1 MSASELA
8 LIAAILFALGVVLQQ
23 RGAMAAPSATSRG
36 FLRSIT
42 TNPSWL
48 GGAAAQLCGWVA
60 QAVAL
65 DRGQLFVVQPIIS
78 LQIVFALPLGVVLT
92 GQHVHRRQWLGAIAV
107 VAGLAVFLAVSNP
120 SAGRDSASSVTWVLA
135 GLSVAIVAALLVAVG
150 RRQHAVTKAAFLG
163 AAAGVVFGF
172 QAAVTKVFVKVVPDG
187 IGAILHSPSTYA
199 MIASAIVGFYLC
211 QASLQV
217 GVLAPAVATMN
228 IATPATSMIL
238 GRVVFLEA
246 PSRSTGGTIASLFA
260 LGVLACGLV
269 AISGRNAGGKMRVSP
284 SAGQTTL

>member
-1 MSASELA
+1 MTAGQLA

-36 FLRSIT
+36 FVRSVA
-42 TNPSWL
+42 TNPAWL
-48 GGAAAQLCGWVA
+48 AGAAAQLCGWVV

-65 DRGQLFVVQPIIS
+65 DRGQLFLVQPIIS

-120 SAGRDSASSVTWVLA
+120 SAGRESAPRATWILA
-135 GLSVAIVAALLVAVG
+135 TLSVVVVAALLAVVG
-150 RRQHAVTKAAFLG
+150 RRQHAVMKAAFLG
-163 AAAGVVFGF
+163 AAAGIVFGF
-172 QAAVTKVFVKVVPDG
+172 QAAVMKVFVQVVPDG
-187 IGAILHSPSTYA
+187 VGAVLRSPSTYA
-199 MIASAIVGFYLC
+199 MIASAIVAFYLC

-217 GVLAPAVATMN
+217 GVLAPSVATMN

-238 GRVVFLEA
+238 GRVVFLEV
-246 PSRSTGGTIASLFA
+246 PSRSTGGTIVSLIA
-260 LGVLACGLV
+260 LGFLACGLL
-269 AISGRNAGGKMRVSP
+269 AISGSDTGGKMRVSP
-284 SAGQTTL
+284 SAP

>member
-1 MSASELA
+1 MSAGELA

-36 FLRSIT
+36 FLRSVA
-42 TNPSWL
+42 TNPVWL

-120 SAGRDSASSVTWVLA
+120 SAGRDSAPRATWVLA
-135 GLSVAIVAALLVAVG
+135 SLSVAVGASLLVVVG
-150 RRQHAVTKAAFLG
+150 RRQQAVTKAALLG

-172 QAAVTKVFVKVVPDG
+172 QAAVTKVFVHVVPDG
-187 IGAILHSPSTYA
+187 VGAILHSPSTYA

-217 GVLAPAVATMN
+217 GVLAPSVATMN
-228 IATPATSMIL
+228 IATPATSMVL
-238 GRVVFLEA
+238 GRVVFLEV
-246 PSRSTGGTIASLFA
+246 PSRSTGGTIASLLA
-260 LGVLACGLV
+260 LTLLACGLL
-269 AISGRNAGGKMRVSP
+269 AISGHEAAGKMRVSP
-284 SAGQTTL
+284 SAR